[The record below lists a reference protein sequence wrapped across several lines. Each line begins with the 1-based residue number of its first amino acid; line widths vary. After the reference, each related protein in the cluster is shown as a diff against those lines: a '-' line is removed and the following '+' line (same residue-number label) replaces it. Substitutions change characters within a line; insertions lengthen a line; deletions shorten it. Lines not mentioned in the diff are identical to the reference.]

1 MEGRGGEGRGGET
14 RSAGE
19 RNGKEYKRVKGRV
32 CSRRLSK
39 SMRVC
44 VHIT

>member
-1 MEGRGGEGRGGET
+1 MEGRGGEGRQG
-14 RSAGE
+14 SAGE
-19 RNGKEYKRVKGRV
+19 RNGKEYKRVEGRV